1 GGTGCSDIIIKN
13 ASMDSMLF
21 LPFEIFR
28 SPTYERYRRPEHK
41 QKMSKSL
48 GAGTT
53 RCSLTGSKSS
63 KSRAEIRGNS
73 DILQLA
79 AEKTPCNQ
87 RHDRERNEH
96 ALRRR
101 WCGAAGEVAL

>member
-1 GGTGCSDIIIKN
+1 
-13 ASMDSMLF
+13 MDSMLF

-41 QKMSKSL
+41 QKMSKSR
-48 GAGTT
+48 AGTT
-53 RCSLTGSKSS
+53 TCSLIGSKSS

-79 AEKTPCNQ
+79 AEKTSCNQ
-87 RHDRERNEH
+87 RHDRERRVHEH
-96 ALRRR
+96 ALGRR